1 MDRSVVLA
9 ALVALLIYPVIL
21 VIQAWMR
28 RRKFIELV
36 ERLPGP
42 KAKPLVGNTMDFR
55 VPREEVFKVF
65 AKRIKENGPLFRVWA
80 GPIPVVIIR
89 KAEYLETIM
98 SSSKY
103 IDKSYGYKFLH
114 PWLGLGL
121 LTSSGSKWL
130 NRRKVLTPAFHFGTL
145 EGFFDNIQ
153 VQARILVKLLKKH
166 AVDGEEFN
174 VYPYITRAALDIICE
189 TAMGVSVGAQED
201 ENNSY
206 VRAISDVATLLTRR
220 FLSPWLFP
228 DFSFKISSQGQQFF
242 KQLQVLHGFTHKV
255 IAERKESRKNAG
267 TQVETED
274 IPGVKKRRPFLDLL
288 LDLQE
293 QGGGL
298 TDQDLREEVDTF
310 MFEGHDTT
318 TSGICWT
325 LHVLGLHPDVQ
336 KKVHEELD
344 EVLGP
349 VTDELITTRELSQL
363 RYLEMVIKESMRLY
377 PPVPGISREI
387 TEDVKVGEHLIPAGC
402 MIQMSLFYL
411 HRDPDHF
418 PDPLKFDPD
427 RFTPEASRGRHPYAY
442 APFSAGPRNCIGQK
456 FALMEEKAVLATV
469 LREYVVTTLKPQETL
484 CAELILR
491 PPDGMRIK
499 LQQRHTER

>member
-1 MDRSVVLA
+1 MAVA
-9 ALVALLIYPVIL
+9 ALPNKI
-21 VIQAWMR
+21 M
-28 RRKFIELV
+28 K
-36 ERLPGP
+36 
-42 KAKPLVGNTMDFR
+42 KSPLTRSAVSNDC
-55 VPREEVFKVF
+55 
-65 AKRIKENGPLFRVWA
+65 AH
-80 GPIPVVIIR
+80 
-89 KAEYLETIM
+89 
-98 SSSKY
+98 
-103 IDKSYGYKFLH
+103 H
-114 PWLGLGL
+114 PL
-121 LTSSGSKWL
+121 LT
-130 NRRKVLTPAFHFGTL
+130 
-145 EGFFDNIQ
+145 
-153 VQARILVKLLKKH
+153 
-166 AVDGEEFN
+166 
-174 VYPYITRAALDIICE
+174 
-189 TAMGVSVGAQED
+189 
-201 ENNSY
+201 
-206 VRAISDVATLLTRR
+206 VATLLTRR

-310 MFEGHDTT
+310 MFEGT
-318 TSGICWT
+318 
-325 LHVLGLHPDVQ
+325 GLNR
-336 KKVHEELD
+336 K
-344 EVLGP
+344 GP
-349 VTDELITTRELSQL
+349 GQILTIYNCRQFT
-363 RYLEMVIKESMRLY
+363 MIAC
-377 PPVPGISREI
+377 
-387 TEDVKVGEHLIPAGC
+387 EHLIPAGC